1 MKIKNLR
8 VTKGNSL
15 IESKYSRGL
24 IETRIVDACIA
35 QIDSK
40 NELTPDRFF
49 EIKASDLFELTELDN
64 VDGVYHQLKIAAKNL
79 IDQKLLIPETVTWI
93 NWFGSV
99 SCPPGEGKIILR
111 FSVDIKPY
119 LFSIEGNFTSYTQ
132 KHTLKFKGS
141 YSHRIY
147 EFLRQWL
154 SFGNKE
160 FSIAELK
167 DRLELE
173 NEYERIDDFKR
184 RVINPAIDEINQ
196 YSDLWVKYTQ
206 RKTGRSV
213 THFCFTFGLK
223 EAEKTTRT
231 KANGTRPL
239 IPLFTGHPEYKEDT
253 NAILEVH
260 ERLKKKPEP
269 KPKKIMDSDK
279 KSKITG
285 LKRAIKQMES
295 IAD

>member
-49 EIKASDLFELTELDN
+49 EIKANDLFELTELDN

-99 SCPPGEGKIILR
+99 SCPPGEGKIILQ
-111 FSVDIKPY
+111 FSVAIKPY
-119 LFSIEGNFTSYTQ
+119 LFAIEGNFTSYTQ
-132 KHTLKFKGS
+132 KHTLRFKGS
-141 YSHRIY
+141 YTHRIY

-154 SFGNKE
+154 SFSYKE
-160 FSIAELK
+160 FSIVELK

-213 THFCFTFGLK
+213 THLCFTFRLK
-223 EAEKTTRT
+223 EVEKTTKLNPNST
-231 KANGTRPL
+231 KQL
-239 IPLFTGHPEYKEDT
+239 IPDFKGHQEYKVDT
-253 NAILEVH
+253 DAVLADH
-260 ERLKKKPEP
+260 ETLKIKPIP
-269 KPKKIMDSDK
+269 
-279 KSKITG
+279 KSKIIDDVTKQKIAG
-285 LKRAIKQMES
+285 LKRATK
-295 IAD
+295 AK